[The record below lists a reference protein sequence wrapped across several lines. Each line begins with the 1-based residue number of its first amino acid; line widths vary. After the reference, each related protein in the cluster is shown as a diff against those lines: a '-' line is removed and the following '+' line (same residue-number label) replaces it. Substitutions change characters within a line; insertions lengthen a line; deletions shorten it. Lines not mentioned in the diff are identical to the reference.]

1 MTIIRKHLKYHRDEP
16 FISNGAISDVP
27 HDHDN
32 ASFKYKQKIT
42 GQTEDNGRKKLKEW
56 YH

>member
-42 GQTEDNGRKKLKEW
+42 GQTEDNGRKKLK
-56 YH
+56 